1 MRITKDIAIS
11 RVDEL
16 LASTKKFFPGGDNI
30 NVQLIDETTFGSIA
44 FINLIYHEDHEFI
57 KQIKNARD
65 TFLRGNRGNF
75 YGQNLLWTI
84 KGILETVKYEI
95 AHDMLGSLENQA
107 KGEILGDFISLSRS
121 LLSEGFKD
129 SAAVL
134 ACGALEDCLKKH
146 ALNNGLNVSEKDL
159 SEVINSLKSKGVI
172 KGAQAGVV
180 QSYVQLRNKAF
191 HAQFDK
197 IEPPE
202 VASLISFVEQFLLT
216 HFQ

>member
-1 MRITKDIAIS
+1 MKVTKEIAIS
-11 RVDEL
+11 RVDGL
-16 LASTKKFFPGGDNI
+16 LSSIKKFFPTPDNI
-30 NVQLIDETTFGSIA
+30 DIQLIDETTFGSIA

-75 YGQNLLWTI
+75 YGQNLSWTL
-84 KGILETVKYEI
+84 KGVLETIKYEI
-95 AHDMLGSLENQA
+95 TNDMLGSLENQA
-107 KGEILGDFISLSRS
+107 KGEILGDFVSLSKS

-129 SAAVL
+129 PAAVL

-146 ALNNGLNVSEKDL
+146 ALNNGLDVADKDL
-159 SEVINSLKSKGVI
+159 SEVINSLKSKGIV
-172 KGAQAGVV
+172 KGAQSGVV

-197 IEPPE
+197 IESPE
-202 VASLISFVEQFLLT
+202 VASLISFIEQFLLT
-216 HFQ
+216 HF